1 MWQPS
6 IEQVYQG
13 HFPNSICS
21 LCVSASH
28 FGNSWNISNFFI
40 IIISVVVINDQGSL
54 MLQLQKDYYSLKAQM
69 VPSIFNK
76 KVFMYVFL
84 MEIWLRYS
92 TALVST
98 KQQSESAINWPKS
111 PPKKAFFNE
120 DVYIDLKKKH
130 CTLNRLSA

>member
-1 MWQPS
+1 
-6 IEQVYQG
+6 
-13 HFPNSICS
+13 
-21 LCVSASH
+21 
-28 FGNSWNISNFFI
+28 
-40 IIISVVVINDQGSL
+40 

-120 DVYIDLKKKH
+120 DVYIDLKKK
-130 CTLNRLSA
+130 TLHT

>member
-1 MWQPS
+1 MP
-6 IEQVYQG
+6 IEADLVLSSFDSVPCRFCIVYKLKFCG
-13 HFPNSICS
+13 HPMSSNSIGSHYFYSNICS
-21 LCVSASH
+21 HHVSESH

-84 MEIWLRYS
+84 MEI
-92 TALVST
+92 
-98 KQQSESAINWPKS
+98 
-111 PPKKAFFNE
+111 
-120 DVYIDLKKKH
+120 
-130 CTLNRLSA
+130 

>member
-1 MWQPS
+1 MIDLW
-6 IEQVYQG
+6 
-13 HFPNSICS
+13 C
-21 LCVSASH
+21 
-28 FGNSWNISNFFI
+28 
-40 IIISVVVINDQGSL
+40 
-54 MLQLQKDYYSLKAQM
+54 YYKSLKAQIDGKH
-69 VPSIFNK
+69 IFNK

-120 DVYIDLKKKH
+120 DVYIDLKKK
-130 CTLNRLSA
+130 TLHT